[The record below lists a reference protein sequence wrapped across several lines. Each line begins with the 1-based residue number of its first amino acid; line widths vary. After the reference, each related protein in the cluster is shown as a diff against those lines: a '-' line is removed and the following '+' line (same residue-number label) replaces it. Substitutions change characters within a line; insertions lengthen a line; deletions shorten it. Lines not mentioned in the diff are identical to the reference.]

1 LVVIVVLAL
10 PVSSRMAL
18 AASGAKGHVRKGGL
32 ASVAL
37 EATPSPALGGRL
49 LVALPRTA
57 EDIPRAESIMAAEA
71 SPENEDRFVADFGK
85 LRVVVLVRDTF
96 ALAPATPGEFAMA
109 ALQQA
114 RADGLDTGAPAAIE
128 PLDLPAPL
136 RAVKL
141 VPSRLHCR
149 EGGCLAG
156 AAFVAGADRLCE
168 VVAIFVSPNAAKDAA
183 GARALADA
191 ILGSVRSGGRAADLQ
206 GHKRQLGVLFHDEK
220 LFAEVPAS
228 SMLSA
233 DTGPDFSV
241 YRVWLLE
248 PLGVP
253 RSSIGIYVGSAA
265 SFQAG
270 KRKPFRVSTV
280 LGREAAWYADTA
292 QDGLTLEETLVK
304 LAEPGMLH
312 VFLTGSSERL
322 PGLRAIADSLS
333 ADPVPR

>member
-1 LVVIVVLAL
+1 LVVFVVVAL
-10 PVSSRMAL
+10 PMSSRMAL

-32 ASVAL
+32 ASVTL

-49 LVALPRTA
+49 VVALLRTA

-96 ALAPATPGEFAMA
+96 ALAPATPGEFAVA

-183 GARALADA
+183 GARA
-191 ILGSVRSGGRAADLQ
+191 ILGSVRSGGCAADLQ

-241 YRVWLLE
+241 YHVWLLE
-248 PLGVP
+248 PARSGPAFWPDSALTALTAAWAFQTDDFGRAVRGIERGNPGLNLLCSHPKLVIRSGAFRGPLLGLE
-253 RSSIGIYVGSAA
+253 SA
-265 SFQAG
+265 SFE
-270 KRKPFRVSTV
+270 PPST
-280 LGREAAWYADTA
+280 T
-292 QDGLTLEETLVK
+292 
-304 LAEPGMLH
+304 
-312 VFLTGSSERL
+312 
-322 PGLRAIADSLS
+322 
-333 ADPVPR
+333 